1 MLPGKSV
8 SLVSPR
14 VFDVTASFACGISLR
29 AAGPWAVAARSKE
42 AWGTCTHFEYKD
54 VVVFSVFVT
63 AALSAQ
69 GQEDCLWGV
78 CG

>member
-1 MLPGKSV
+1 MLPGISV
-8 SLVSPR
+8 SLVSPH
-14 VFDVTASFACGISLR
+14 VFDVTASGACGISLR

-42 AWGTCTHFEYKD
+42 AWGICTQYEFKD
-54 VVVFSVFVT
+54 VVVFSVFVI